1 VHDLRVLREQIDLL
15 RDGMRRRG
23 ALDVL
28 APIIDRGETLDRE
41 RRELI
46 QAADE
51 RKALRNTT
59 SQEVAKR
66 KRAGEPADELI
77 AQGRALGDE
86 IARLEAELAEV
97 EGNLRAVLLEIPN
110 LTLATVPAGGEE
122 NNIIVGEWGTP
133 RPPAGVV
140 PHWEVGTK
148 LGLFD
153 LERASKVS
161 GSGFVFYRGRGARL
175 IRALVSFFMDT
186 HRDEHGYE
194 GSGHLCLLV
203 ESGCR
208 EYPEPP

>member
-1 VHDLRVLREQIDLL
+1 MHDLRVLREQIDLL

-46 QAADE
+46 QATDE

-86 IARLEAELAEV
+86 IAR
-97 EGNLRAVLLEIPN
+97 
-110 LTLATVPAGGEE
+110 TSEE
-122 NNIIVGEWGTP
+122 
-133 RPPAGVV
+133 
-140 PHWEVGTK
+140 
-148 LGLFD
+148 
-153 LERASKVS
+153 
-161 GSGFVFYRGRGARL
+161 
-175 IRALVSFFMDT
+175 
-186 HRDEHGYE
+186 
-194 GSGHLCLLV
+194 
-203 ESGCR
+203 
-208 EYPEPP
+208 